1 MDNVRDCMEDLVN
14 AIRASN
20 EYQNFKEAEER
31 VADVPGLVERIREY
45 CWKNYELQ
53 TSDVEDL
60 YERMEAFEDEYR
72 EFRKNPVVAEYLE
85 SELRICR
92 MIQEINARITNVVEL
107 MI

>member
-1 MDNVRDCMEDLVN
+1 M
-14 AIRASN
+14 
-20 EYQNFKEAEER
+20 
-31 VADVPGLVERIREY
+31 
-45 CWKNYELQ
+45 
-53 TSDVEDL
+53 EDL